1 MSEYIKYLKST
12 IWCCSSVVLLSIVTL
27 IACQKG
33 YLSFI
38 EQFTAQTVT
47 DVIHLFG
54 LPAVR
59 NNTVINLKNAV
70 LVVNTECTSIFI
82 MITFSCLVA
91 FYQTSKKSKIIGIL
105 VGLPII
111 FAANILR
118 FVIMAFVDQYKPV
131 YLAYFYNYWQF
142 AFVAMAL
149 IMWIVW
155 IVTVANRETKTTA
168 HQ

>member
-1 MSEYIKYLKST
+1 MTEYFKYLRST
-12 IWCCSSVVLLSIVTL
+12 IWCCSSVVLLSIITL

-38 EQFTAQTVT
+38 EQFTALTVT
-47 DVIHLFG
+47 EVIHLFG

-59 NNTVINLKNAV
+59 DNTVIHLKNAV
-70 LVVNTECTSIFI
+70 LVVNTECTAIFI

-91 FYQTSKKSKIIGIL
+91 FYQTSKKLKIIGIL

-111 FAANILR
+111 FVVNILR
-118 FVIMAFVDQYKPV
+118 FVIMAFVDQYRPV
-131 YLAYFYNYWQF
+131 YLTYFYDYWQY

-149 IMWIVW
+149 FMWIVW
-155 IVTVANRETKTTA
+155 IVTVAKRETKIA